1 METAAEFVLQ
11 IGIIHIEIFCHKSK
25 IRTLRELSSYADE
38 QQKEDCTTDYFCL
51 WNEYILFSLENEGV
65 KPNEN
70 PHRCPC
76 STQRFR
82 KDRIRVGRKCFQS
95 GSGDIYTDLSAKRR
109 NGQKSSRKAGHTG
122 RSPQR
127 SGKSV
132 PQRTKET
139 VLKLLQKYGG
149 NRLSEVPPE
158 RYAALFADAQE
169 AAHAE

>member
-1 METAAEFVLQ
+1 MRMN
-11 IGIIHIEIFCHKSK
+11 SK
-25 IRTLRELSSYADE
+25 RRLYNRS
-38 QQKEDCTTDYFCL
+38 FCL

-70 PHRCPC
+70 PHRCPY

-82 KDRIRVGRKCFQS
+82 KGRIRVGRKCFQRQKWRRLTQ
-95 GSGDIYTDLSAKRR
+95 IYPQKEETVKKAVEKAITLEEVRSVLANLS
-109 NGQKSSRKAGHTG
+109 
-122 RSPQR
+122 R
-127 SGKSV
+127 SG
-132 PQRTKET
+132 QKET

-149 NRLSEVPPE
+149 SRLSEVSPE